1 MSRTKRGCKPLGYDY
16 WSKRPYSG
24 QGYGRH
30 IKDMCNGV
38 ERMQKRVIIHKETSQ
53 AWSEHPD
60 DYYYDLSNDPFY
72 KKLFQNAD
80 KIEHYEDICGDLVLQ
95 VDGEYFGYLKQWE
108 ELRSFQYFT
117 GCNFV
122 DHEDITQQYSDYLEN
137 NKSYDWLP

>member
-24 QGYGRH
+24 HGYGRH

-38 ERMQKRVIIHKETSQ
+38 ERMQERSIVHKETSQ
-53 AWSEHPD
+53 AWSEHRD
-60 DYYYDLSNDPFY
+60 DYRYDLSNDPFY
-72 KKLFQNAD
+72 KNLFPNAD
-80 KIEHYEDICGDLVLQ
+80 KIEYYEDVCGDLILQ
-95 VDGEYFGYLKQWE
+95 VDGEYFGYLEQWE

-122 DHEDITQQYSDYLEN
+122 DHEDIMQQYSDYLEN